1 MLPRSTTSSIRCSPY
16 SGRAVGG
23 LAASAST
30 LAPGSRGFTPA
41 SQFNAHWI
49 GWLAC
54 IALSRGNAYWPLH
67 TVQAFSASWHLLC
80 PRLTPAGWSKTIAGP
95 SVPRGLWPAGTP
107 RRSPGVSPWP
117 VGAQPLDLRLWSLMD
132 MDFVLS
138 RALVRPQRLLSSFC
152 PSARTFAPRFLQ
164 TAPHDVALAL
174 R

>member
-16 SGRAVGG
+16 IGRSVGC

-41 SQFNAHWI
+41 SQLKANWI
-49 GWLAC
+49 GWLSF
-54 IALSRGNAYWPLH
+54 ITLSRGNAYWPLH
-67 TVQAFSASWHLLC
+67 TVQAFSATRHLLC
-80 PRLTPAGWSKTIAGP
+80 PRLTPAGRSKPIAGP
-95 SVPRGLWPAGTP
+95 SVPGGLWPAGTP
-107 RRSPGVSPWP
+107 CRSPGVSPWTI
-117 VGAQPLDLRLWSLMD
+117 GAQPLDLRLWSLMD

-164 TAPHDVALAL
+164 TPPHDVALAL